1 VLEEDIT
8 ENMME
13 STVMDVVDPDFN
25 WDKSSHEEP
34 PNAKAKAF
42 YDMFKAADAP
52 LWEIDVNG
60 ETKVKCEK
68 HTMLS
73 AVTQCLNLKS
83 DFQMSEDNFN
93 RMMLIMK
100 SMLPMGEK

>member
-60 ETKVKCEK
+60 
-68 HTMLS
+68 
-73 AVTQCLNLKS
+73 
-83 DFQMSEDNFN
+83 
-93 RMMLIMK
+93 
-100 SMLPMGEK
+100 

>member
-1 VLEEDIT
+1 
-8 ENMME
+8 
-13 STVMDVVDPDFN
+13 
-25 WDKSSHEEP
+25 
-34 PNAKAKAF
+34 
-42 YDMFKAADAP
+42 
-52 LWEIDVNG
+52 
-60 ETKVKCEK
+60 
-68 HTMLS
+68 MLS